1 MSRHSSSLPDFLSS
15 PLESTRHSLSSSPSS
30 LSSAPSSTPPPLLFV
45 PSNPT
50 LLNGDLAAYT
60 AARQQYSRGLTAHK
74 VQRALQSLHADSLS
88 QLLGNERQQQRAV
101 ASLVA
106 RSGVA
111 GRVRSGLAGC
121 EAEVG
126 EMDVLLGELVVRL
139 KALDGV
145 VARLPALATYN
156 PHLSSGCV
164 ED

>member
-15 PLESTRHSLSSSPSS
+15 QLESLRHSLSSSPSS
-30 LSSAPSSTPPPLLFV
+30 PFSASSSTPPPLLFA

-50 LLNGDLAAYT
+50 LLDADLAAYT

-121 EAEVG
+121 EVEVG

-145 VARLPALATYN
+145 VARLPAIVTYDLRL
-156 PHLSSGCV
+156 PSVAV
-164 ED
+164 EG